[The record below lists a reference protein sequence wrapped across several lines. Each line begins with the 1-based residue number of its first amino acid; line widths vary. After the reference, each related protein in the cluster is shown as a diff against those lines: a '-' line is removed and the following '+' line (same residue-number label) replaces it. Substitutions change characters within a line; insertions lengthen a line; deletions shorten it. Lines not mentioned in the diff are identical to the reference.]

1 MAALASCLDARS
13 AGGEWLLRIE
23 DVDTPR
29 NVAGATDAILRALQA
44 CGFEWDGPVVF
55 QSQRLDLYR
64 DALAVLRARG
74 ALYGCACSRREIA
87 DSALARDG
95 TRRYPGTCRRG
106 LPDGRA
112 ARAFRVPVAPGDICF
127 DDRLQGRI
135 CQDLA
140 EEVGDFIVFRA
151 DGLFAYQLAVV
162 VDDAEQ
168 GITDIVR
175 GADLLDSTP
184 RQIWLQRL
192 LNLPMP
198 RYLHLP
204 VAVNDNGEKLSK
216 QTLAEPID
224 AARPQTALMTALEF
238 LGQAPPAELAHA
250 TVAELW
256 RWAAANWD
264 ASRIPAARSVRVAT

>member
-1 MAALASCLDARS
+1 VAALASCLDAR
-13 AGGEWLLRIE
+13 AANGQWLLRIE
-23 DVDTPR
+23 DIDTPR
-29 NVAGATDAILRALQA
+29 NEAGAADAILRALDA
-44 CGFEWDGPVVF
+44 LGFEWDGPVAH

-95 TRRYPGTCRRG
+95 SRRYPGTCRKG
-106 LPDGRA
+106 LPEGKA
-112 ARAFRVPVAPGDICF
+112 ARAFRVPVEPRLVCF

-162 VDDAEQ
+162 VDDAQQ
-168 GITDIVR
+168 GITDVVR

-192 LNLPMP
+192 LGLSTP

-204 VAVNDNGEKLSK
+204 VALDDKGEKLSK
-216 QTLAEPID
+216 QTLAAPVD
-224 AARPQTALMTALEF
+224 AGRPRPALLAALRF
-238 LGQAPPAELAHA
+238 LGQLPPPDLADA
-250 TVAELW
+250 SLSELW
-256 RWAAANWD
+256 RWAGANWD
-264 ASRIPAARSVRVAT
+264 AARIPAARSAPAAP